1 MIYDFTPPH
10 QQIFIENS
18 TFVDFLLTVHVH
30 NYVDNTFLQ
39 WLSIT
44 IIILTI
50 TPSFMNL
57 LCVKLWKDKN
67 FTATKDTIIASN

>member
-39 WLSIT
+39 W
-44 IIILTI
+44 
-50 TPSFMNL
+50 
-57 LCVKLWKDKN
+57 
-67 FTATKDTIIASN
+67 FTNHYYFNHNI

>member
-50 TPSFMNL
+50 TFNSWPY
-57 LCVKLWKDKN
+57 CVVV
-67 FTATKDTIIASN
+67 S